1 MLLTARVRLNL
12 VVASDASHINISLG
26 IRSAILEGD
35 VDSAIKLTDKFYP
48 SVFKD
53 NEMTHFRLK
62 CRKLVEMIGVVSEVS
77 THSSTNN
84 NSTSKIQ
91 QHQQPHQDEHM
102 EDVFGR
108 DMDMDDHS
116 SGGGEWERMEVEE
129 EENGIAQVK
138 EPLDAAVQYAQK
150 LRSDFQADKRPE
162 IRKALEESFSLV
174 AYQDPKKSILSHLF
188 DEDGRIAVAEEL
200 NSAILGE
207 SSILHQFKESSSNL
221 PISISI
227 SREIL
232 YGPSRKA
239 GTTNY
244 SPNTGT

>member
-1 MLLTARVRLNL
+1 MLLTARVRFNL
-12 VVASDASHINISLG
+12 VVTSDASHINISLG

-35 VDSAIKLTDKFYP
+35 VDSAIKLTDRFYP

-53 NEMTHFRLK
+53 NEMTHFRLH
-62 CRKLVEMIGVVSEVS
+62 CRKLVEMIGAVPEVS

-84 NSTSKIQ
+84 STSKI

-129 EENGIAQVK
+129 EEDGLAQLKV
-138 EPLDAAVQYAQK
+138 PLDAAVQYAQK
-150 LRSDFQADKRPE
+150 LRFDFKADERPD
-162 IRKALEESFSLV
+162 IRKALDESFSLM
-174 AYQDPKKSILSHLF
+174 AYQNPKKSILAHLF

-200 NSAILGE
+200 NSAILGW
-207 SSILHQFKESSSNL
+207 SPILH
-221 PISISI
+221 
-227 SREIL
+227 
-232 YGPSRKA
+232 
-239 GTTNY
+239 
-244 SPNTGT
+244 

>member
-1 MLLTARVRLNL
+1 MPSTVRVRFNL
-12 VVASDASHINISLG
+12 VVTSDASHINISLG
-26 IRSAILEGD
+26 IRKAILEGD

-48 SVFKD
+48 SVFRD

-62 CRKLVEMIGVVSEVS
+62 CRKLVEMIRVVSEAS

-84 NSTSKIQ
+84 NSTSKLH
-91 QHQQPHQDEHM
+91 HQQPHQDEHM

-108 DMDMDDHS
+108 DIDMDDHS

-174 AYQDPKKSILSHLF
+174 AYLDPKKSILSHLF

-207 SSILHQFKESSSNL
+207 SPILH
-221 PISISI
+221 
-227 SREIL
+227 
-232 YGPSRKA
+232 
-239 GTTNY
+239 
-244 SPNTGT
+244 